1 MGWILAIFL
10 LGVLA
15 SGAILVLG
23 MALTLKDLDDAQD
36 WDEEW

>member
-1 MGWILAIFL
+1 MGWILGIFL

-15 SGAILVLG
+15 SGVILVLS
-23 MALTLKDLDDAQD
+23 MALALKDLDDAQD